1 MKRSINWMKQVK
13 LWVIFLILGSC
24 LLSFSQITKAREQ
37 TVKEADTEIASSF
50 WSIGYSW
57 YYNTGEKL
65 PKQPVYGENW
75 LLEIIQKG
83 DIIYEATGFGG
94 LTGHMAIVGARRS

>member
-1 MKRSINWMKQVK
+1 MKRCINMKKKVK
-13 LWVIFLILGSC
+13 LGIIFLILCSC
-24 LLSFSQITKAREQ
+24 LFSFSQITKARENL
-37 TVKEADTEIASSF
+37 VKAEVSEITNSF

-75 LLEIIQKG
+75 LLDVVQKG
-83 DIIYEATGFGG
+83 DIIYEGTGFGG